1 VDQVAADLPGSPA
14 PSRKERGFWT
24 RPFPL
29 WEGSVGGTSR
39 RLRHRLVSPLLRRIL
54 LVNALPL
61 ALLVATLLY
70 VDQYQNGLL
79 EAEVS
84 SLREQA
90 RIYAGALGESAVRD
104 EGADNPKLVPDLA
117 RPLLRRLTEPT
128 PNAQAKLYAPDGTT
142 IADSRV
148 RDGTAG
154 NVMTEPLPPAAQQGT
169 LLSAVG
175 WAYDRIL
182 AILPH
187 ETGQPLVV
195 DITPGAAGPDWQP
208 DVKEELRL
216 ANNDNSREMPPYI
229 RRTRE
234 NRLLVTVAEPVERN
248 RHTVGIILLTR
259 EAREVD
265 ASLFTVRVSILG
277 LFSLALALTVLLSW
291 YLSLTIARP
300 ILRLAGVAAQMREG
314 KGRAGAVPAALS
326 RRGDEVGALA
336 SALDASASALWAR
349 MDAIEQFAADVAHEI
364 KNPLSSIRSAIETLR
379 RIEDPAQQRRLLA
392 IIGDDVTRLDRLIS
406 DISDASRLDAE
417 LSRIATEPVDVAPIL
432 ATLKEIDEA
441 TRDEDDPVVE
451 LDAPSEGLVVPAL
464 EDRLVQVLR
473 NLIGNAHSFSP
484 KRGRIGLRARETGG
498 MIEISVEDDGPGI
511 PEGKREHIFDRFYSE
526 RPKGEL
532 FGQHSGLGLSIS
544 RQIVQALG
552 GRISAENRR
561 DAAGRVLGA
570 RFVVRLPKT

>member
-1 VDQVAADLPGSPA
+1 MDQVAADLSASPA
-14 PSRKERGFWT
+14 PSRKGKGFWT
-24 RPFPL
+24 RLPL
-29 WEGSVGGTSR
+29 WEGTVGGVSR
-39 RLRHRLVSPLLRRIL
+39 RSRYRFVSPLLRRIL

-84 SLREQA
+84 ALREQA

-104 EGADNPKLVPDLA
+104 EGPDNPKLVPELA

-148 RDGTAG
+148 RDGTTG
-154 NVMTEPLPPAAQQGT
+154 NVTTEPLPPAAQRGT

-187 ETGQPLVV
+187 EAEQPLVV

-277 LFSLALALTVLLSW
+277 LFSLALVLTVLLSW

-314 KGRAGAVPAALS
+314 KGRAGTVPTALS
-326 RRGDEVGALA
+326 HRGDEVGALA

-417 LSRIATEPVDVAPIL
+417 LSRTATEPVDVAPIL

-441 TRDEDDPVVE
+441 TRDEDDPIVE
-451 LDAPSEGLVVPAL
+451 LDAPAAGLVVPAL

-570 RFVVRLPKT
+570 RFVVRLPKA